1 MVQKSGTEEAGAPPR
16 RRGRPRGYDP
26 AKALDLARDAFWQ
39 TGYAATSL
47 DDLAAATGLNRPS
60 LYGAFGDKQAL
71 YLAALEKSR
80 VELSASLAAAL
91 APDEPLR
98 QALERVYSIT
108 ASIYVRGEKAQRGC
122 FLIGTAVTEAVA
134 DLEIRR
140 VLRLALEEIDALFEA
155 RLRRAQAAGEL
166 AADANVAGL
175 AKLATA
181 TMNGMAVRARAG
193 GDLAVLT
200 IFGDALIEAICRR
213 AADL

>member
-1 MVQKSGTEEAGAPPR
+1 MVQKLPMGGPDAPPR

-80 VELSASLAAAL
+80 AELGASLAAAL

-98 QALERVYSIT
+98 QALERVYSLT
-108 ASIYVRGEKAQRGC
+108 AGIYVRGEQAQRGC
-122 FLIGTAVTEAVA
+122 FLIGTAVTEAVS

-140 VLRLALEEIDALFEA
+140 VLRLALDEIDTLFEA
-155 RLRRAQAAGEL
+155 RLRRAQAAGDL

-200 IFGDALIEAICRR
+200 VFGDALIEAICGRP
-213 AADL
+213 ADL

>member
-1 MVQKSGTEEAGAPPR
+1 MVQKYSTGETSARP
-16 RRGRPRGYDP
+16 RGRPRGFDP
-26 AKALDLARDAFWQ
+26 DIVLDKARAAFWN

-80 VELSASLAAAL
+80 AELTGSLTAAL
-91 APDEPLR
+91 APEEPLR
-98 QALERVYSIT
+98 QGLERVFT
-108 ASIYVRGEKAQRGC
+108 FAAAIYVRGELAQRGC

-134 DLEIRR
+134 DPEIRR
-140 VLRLALEEIDALFEA
+140 VLAQALDEIDAAFEA

-166 AADANVAGL
+166 AADVDAAGL

-181 TMNGMAVRARAG
+181 TLNGMAVRARAG
-193 GDLAVLT
+193 ADQDVLAM
-200 IFGDALIEAICRR
+200 FGQALVTMIRGAG
-213 AADL
+213 